1 MLKTDLIK
9 VYDAWRFLVA
19 LVDRQDQAFA
29 AAPHDGDGAQPVTQ
43 EELRLGEFRLV
54 AERCVKAGILEH
66 TMPPVG
72 LGRRAAATEF
82 KIRAWL
88 HALALE
94 HGSDEVM
101 VDALQSFVSLTT
113 DLGAESGIA
122 DYECLRWRDF
132 LPRWQDDV
140 RLEMDGEPLDG
151 CPLGRGAQ
159 PEALLPRGFVCPG
172 VLHIIDNAFLDMADC
187 LPGWLDWYDGL
198 TSILTVLSSD
208 SHRQRFVYHCVRNGP
223 RPDLEHK
230 FQRTLPSVAH

>member
-1 MLKTDLIK
+1 MSKASLSRAQRIVDTAYMLWWRHDWQQRGPRYYFGLVDSSTQGHKAVDWLNSQMHYVLKTDLIK
-9 VYDAWRFLVA
+9 VYDAWRFLVG
-19 LVDRQDQAFA
+19 LVDRQHQAFA

-72 LGRRAAATEF
+72 LGRRATATEF

-101 VDALQSFVSLTT
+101 ADALQSFVSLTT

-140 RLEMDGEPLDG
+140 RLEMDDEPLDG

-159 PEALLPRGFVCPG
+159 PEALLP
-172 VLHIIDNAFLDMADC
+172 
-187 LPGWLDWYDGL
+187 
-198 TSILTVLSSD
+198 
-208 SHRQRFVYHCVRNGP
+208 
-223 RPDLEHK
+223 
-230 FQRTLPSVAH
+230 